1 MDLLMIK
8 ITDYKIL
15 IPPTLVG
22 PLLAYVHLLGYKGL
36 QKMLKDLESYH
47 FDNLYTVTKAFVTSC
62 YSCFLSYT
70 GNKKQKIGTYPI
82 PTGPMT
88 ECTAD
93 IAENLNPLKGFSH
106 LLLIKCLFSDFCLIF
121 PLKTRTAT
129 EISKIILYSV
139 CQHFNV
145 KKLHTDNGPGFRAA
159 GFLKEMSALGI
170 QIVSTAA
177 LHPAGRGAIKR
188 FVQTVKVLMKKL
200 VATRPTYDWQLLPF
214 IRSKTINNTTS
225 LKTGFTPA
233 EMVFGKSTEP
243 TFLELE
249 KFSPPNYFVKIKY
262 IKQISEQIKQSTE
275 IAKETILQMKLTK
288 TEKLNEKR
296 VTTNFLPRD
305 IVFVVDNKQVPGN
318 SRVLKTKLSPSPNV
332 LLSSDLFGQQQ

>member
-1 MDLLMIK
+1 
-8 ITDYKIL
+8 
-15 IPPTLVG
+15 
-22 PLLAYVHLLGYKGL
+22 
-36 QKMLKDLESYH
+36 MLKDLDSYH

-121 PLKTRTAT
+121 PLKTKTAT

-170 QIVSTAA
+170 QIVSTA
-177 LHPAGRGAIKR
+177 PGRKR
-188 FVQTVKVLMKKL
+188 GH
-200 VATRPTYDWQLLPF
+200 R
-214 IRSKTINNTTS
+214 
-225 LKTGFTPA
+225 
-233 EMVFGKSTEP
+233 
-243 TFLELE
+243 
-249 KFSPPNYFVKIKY
+249 KICTNCKG
-262 IKQISEQIKQSTE
+262 S
-275 IAKETILQMKLTK
+275 
-288 TEKLNEKR
+288 NEKTCCYQANIR
-296 VTTNFLPRD
+296 LA
-305 IVFVVDNKQVPGN
+305 IVAFYHKQN
-318 SRVLKTKLSPSPNV
+318 HK
-332 LLSSDLFGQQQ
+332 